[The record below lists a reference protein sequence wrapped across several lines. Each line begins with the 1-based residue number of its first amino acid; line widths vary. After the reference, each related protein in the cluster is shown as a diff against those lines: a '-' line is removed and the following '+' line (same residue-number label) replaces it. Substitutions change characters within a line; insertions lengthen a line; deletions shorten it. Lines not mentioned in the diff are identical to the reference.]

1 MLVDEMVA
9 GECERLQM
17 ERRDFRFSRRE
28 VRAATGWSDAQ
39 VKRHL
44 HKLEELEYLI
54 VHRGGR
60 GQSFVYELF
69 FEKPADPEKPFL
81 PGPHGYDGKKDGLN
95 GGMDGPGMGQVQGV
109 FTGSSVASEPIK
121 TGLTNGFH
129 AIPPKSADTGV
140 RV

>member
-1 MLVDEMVA
+1 
-9 GECERLQM
+9 M

-69 FEKPADPEKPFL
+69 FEKPEDPEKPFL
-81 PGPHGYDGKKDGLN
+81 PGLHSALHVYEGKKDGAKA
-95 GGMDGPGMGQVQGV
+95 GMEGPG
-109 FTGSSVASEPIK
+109 TGPARGAFAGGSVAPEPIK
-121 TGLTNGFH
+121 TGLANDFH
-129 AIPPKSADTGV
+129 AILHESTDTGLV
-140 RV
+140 A